1 MKYILLCLMCICSLC
16 APISGVLTADFGIS
30 AILSIIAA
38 AISGATAIGTGAAS
52 AVKSS
57 QAELKADIDKAKNDS
72 WFNKEYYQDS
82 LNKKENKEMLDE
94 LSRKFGNDSKTQAA
108 TSNILG
114 IAPDTAIQM
123 TLQGNQAYGNTVGQ
137 IKSNEDNFKQS
148 LLDNY
153 KEKDAQYTQQK
164 MQARGAQAQ
173 ALAQIG
179 TGVAQTAG
187 NVADIMSAPSASKT
201 TQVDNK

>member
-16 APISGVLTADFGIS
+16 TPISGVLTADFGIS
-30 AILSIIAA
+30 AILGIIAA
-38 AISGATAIGTGAAS
+38 AIAGATAIGTGAAS

-114 IAPDTAIQM
+114 IAPDTARQM
-123 TLQGNQAYGNTVGQ
+123 TLQGNQAYGNAVGQ

-153 KEKDAQYTQQK
+153 RQKDAQYAQNK

-179 TGVAQTAG
+179 TGVAQAAG
-187 NVADIMSAPSASKT
+187 NVADVMSAPSASKT
-201 TQVDNK
+201 TQVDTQ

>member
-1 MKYILLCLMCICSLC
+1 
-16 APISGVLTADFGIS
+16 
-30 AILSIIAA
+30 
-38 AISGATAIGTGAAS
+38 
-52 AVKSS
+52 
-57 QAELKADIDKAKNDS
+57 
-72 WFNKEYYQDS
+72 
-82 LNKKENKEMLDE
+82 MLDE

-108 TSNILG
+108 TSNVLG
-114 IAPDTAIQM
+114 IAPDTARQM

-153 KEKDAQYTQQK
+153 KERDAQYTQQK

-187 NVADIMSAPSASKT
+187 NVADVMSAPSASKT
-201 TQVDNK
+201 TQVDTQVNIDNNN